1 MVAPRVTRAASGDDS
16 GESPYA
22 AFMQLPVALRRLAYR
37 AAYRG
42 LQLVWTVRPPRKR
55 GVKCVLTDRDQVL
68 LVRHTYGHRK
78 WDLPGGSPKRHEP
91 ALSAAHREMREELAI
106 DIAAFTELGEL
117 AGNRD
122 GRRASVYCFQAEIGA
137 PVITIDRG
145 ELAVA
150 RWFQRTQLPTDLG
163 PYVRPIVARVPAG

>member
-1 MVAPRVTRAASGDDS
+1 MIGNHSG
-16 GESPYA
+16 GSPYI

-37 AAYRG
+37 TAYLG
-42 LQLVWTVRPPRKR
+42 LQVVWTVRPPSKR

-91 ALSAAHREMREELAI
+91 PLSAARREMREELAL
-106 DIAAFTELGEL
+106 DIADFTELGEL
-117 AGNRD
+117 PGNRG
-122 GRRASVYCFQAEIGA
+122 GRRAAVHCYQAEIGA

-145 ELAVA
+145 ELAA
-150 RWFQRTQLPTDLG
+150 AGWFLRSQLPPDLG
-163 PYVRPIVARVPAG
+163 PYVRPIVSRAAAHQAE